1 MNTNELKSKINEYF
15 EYIKTIY
22 LNEFDKYISKEVKN
36 DIVNIK
42 DIVELR
48 DDMPFKVHV
57 HDSKITFNLD
67 IKKFIEDND
76 LANPKSLMDLNDE
89 SKQYVKYILDNQN
102 DVFEIIKNE
111 LLESILLVFTKN
123 RKDVVTI
130 GTVKMICEELSLKYN
145 LPYEKI
151 INSKELEVASCVGDI
166 IGKDILICGVVNRD
180 FSLLQ
185 KIFDSYS
192 KDTTYLDFTKNINE
206 IYNNYVKK
214 IGKVFLTDS
223 LYEYEKID
231 YKYENYLSSALEKK
245 DSDYE
250 EKLKR
255 LFSVKRSLANMYSHK
270 ILFNSHELTKLITAY
285 DMINSI
291 LNKAKKIDKTH
302 NPKYLTDMIDEEYE
316 EIISI
321 ENSAKKLIN
330 PIWHNFLTNASNDE
344 KEYFNYLVATNIYD
358 DVVEAKIISSDMI
371 GKIKRIDLKYGFIC
385 VPKDDA
391 VLYASTKPFEYVKDG
406 SRYSVSSKSES
417 VLQTPSM
424 IVSSNIMGEKLSN
437 EILLDKKRIYISGV
451 YCIVDDELDKCSNY
465 LKASVLAEDNNL
477 PLVKIDLNE
486 NIKAQQR

>member
-57 HDSKITFNLD
+57 HDNKITFNLD

-89 SKQYVKYILDNQN
+89 SKQYVKYILDNQD
-102 DVFEIIKNE
+102 DVFEIIKNK
-111 LLESILLVFTKN
+111 LLESIILVFTKN

-185 KIFDSYS
+185 KTFDSYS

-206 IYNNYVKK
+206 IYNNFVKK

-424 IVSSNIMGEKLSN
+424 IVSSNIMGKKLSN
-437 EILLDKKRIYISGV
+437 KILLDKKRIYISGV

-486 NIKAQQR
+486 NIKVQQR